1 MFWAE
6 IVGHYGRPFSPCC
19 RSNPSRWL
27 PYNYRELFSIKQMCV
42 ALQNMYPLH
51 HRSINKRRV
60 VNTEI
65 ENWKHE
71 AHKKEPASNNNNN
84 GGAGRW
90 QIKPSSERKSGE
102 TAVEQKLWA
111 KRNRNYFMFQTVA
124 CQARSSN
131 ALPAFLL
138 FSWNKWGTETMR
150 AHSSRLL
157 SYLLTFQYL
166 IN

>member
-6 IVGHYGRPFSPCC
+6 IVGHYGRLLSPCC
-19 RSNPSRWL
+19 RSSPSRWL
-27 PYNYRELFSIKQMCV
+27 PYNYRELFSIKQTCV

-71 AHKKEPASNNNNN
+71 AHKEEQASNNNNN

-90 QIKPSSERKSGE
+90 QIKPRSERKGGE
-102 TAVEQKLWA
+102 MAAEQKLRA
-111 KRNRNYFMFQTVA
+111 KRNTNYFMYQTVV
-124 CQARSSN
+124 CQAHSFN
-131 ALPAFLL
+131 AMPAFLL
-138 FSWNKWGTETMR
+138 FSWNKWDTETAR
-150 AHSSRLL
+150 AHSSGLL
-157 SYLLTFQYL
+157 PYLPAFQ
-166 IN
+166 

>member
-6 IVGHYGRPFSPCC
+6 IVGHYGRPLRPCC

-51 HRSINKRRV
+51 YRSINKRRV

-71 AHKKEPASNNNNN
+71 AHQKGPACNNNYD

-90 QIKPSSERKSGE
+90 QIKSSYERKNGE
-102 TAVEQKLWA
+102 MAVEQKLWA
-111 KRNRNYFMFQTVA
+111 KRNTNCLMFQTVD

-131 ALPAFLL
+131 ALPAVYCFR
-138 FSWNKWGTETMR
+138 ETSEALKPCALIAQCCSR
-150 AHSSRLL
+150 ICQHSS
-157 SYLLTFQYL
+157 
-166 IN
+166 I

>member
-6 IVGHYGRPFSPCC
+6 IVGHYRRPLSPCC

-27 PYNYRELFSIKQMCV
+27 PYNYKELFSIKQMCV
-42 ALQNMYPLH
+42 ALQSMYPLH

-71 AHKKEPASNNNNN
+71 AQKKELASNNNNN
-84 GGAGRW
+84 GGVGRW

-102 TAVEQKLWA
+102 TAVEEKLWA
-111 KRNRNYFMFQTVA
+111 KRNTNCFMFQTVA
-124 CQARSSN
+124 CQARSSK
-131 ALPAFLL
+131 ALPALLL
-138 FSWNKWGTETMR
+138 FSWNRWGTEAMHD
-150 AHSSRLL
+150 HS
-157 SYLLTFQYL
+157 
-166 IN
+166 